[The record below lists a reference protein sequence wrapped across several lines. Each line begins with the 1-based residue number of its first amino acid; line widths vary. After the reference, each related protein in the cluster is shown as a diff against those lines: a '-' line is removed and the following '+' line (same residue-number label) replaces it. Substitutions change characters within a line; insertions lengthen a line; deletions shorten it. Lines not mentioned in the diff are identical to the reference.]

1 MDRVLEKKKFPP
13 KKIAAYSAVGLFIV
27 LVVYIFLST
36 VGESR
41 LNVDMER
48 ITISTV
54 YKGKFQEFIP
64 IMGTVMPIT
73 TVYLESA
80 EGGRVEN
87 IYMEA
92 GNMVEKGEKILK
104 LENTDLLLDIMHKE
118 GQMFD
123 FENNLRNTHLEME
136 RNKLNLQSQLIEFD
150 YQIKQAEI
158 KYKRVIKLREKEL
171 ISDEDF
177 EKVKFDY
184 EYYIKKRE
192 ITIEKQKQDSL
203 FRASQIKQLEQSL
216 DRMHSNY
223 EISKQKLENLTI
235 RAPVSGQLTSLNA
248 EVIGELK
255 RPGERLG
262 QIDVLS
268 GFKVRAEIDE
278 HYITRINL
286 GLNGTFEFADKKYRL
301 IVKKVYPEVVE
312 GRFSVDMLFTDEQP
326 EGIRQG
332 QTLRIKLELG
342 KLSEAILLPRGGFYD
357 KTGGQW
363 VYVVDESGD
372 FATKKSIRI
381 GRYNPEAFEILGAL
395 EPGDKVITSSYDNFG
410 DIDKLILKD

>member
-381 GRYNPEAFEILGAL
+381 GRYNPEVFEILGAL